1 MMMDRFSKHL
11 FWLTVSALLITA
23 CKKPDETAPV
33 ITLHGGTISILIGG
47 SYTDPGVSASD
58 NKDGDLTSSVTVTNP
73 VMVGQAG
80 SYAIHYSVTD
90 AAGNEGTADRTVY
103 VNNHAM
109 AFAGNYNVKDSI
121 FGGAVTN
128 YTDAIIASSAVNDR
142 LFASRF
148 ANKIYGAVFMDLD
161 ASFTNVNVPLQSVS
175 CGSPNAVRSFN
186 TLAPGTVNS
195 TTIIFDYQEVTGT
208 TTVMARATYVK
219 Q

>member
-1 MMMDRFSKHL
+1 MAPAL
-11 FWLTVSALLITA
+11 FIAG

-33 ITLHGGTISILIGG
+33 ITLNGGTITILIGG
-47 SYTDPGVSASD
+47 SYTDPGVTAQD

-73 VMVGQAG
+73 VNVAQAG

-128 YTDAIIASSAVNDR
+128 YTDVMIASSTVNDR
-142 LFASRF
+142 LYVSRF
-148 ANKIYGAVFMDLD
+148 ANRIYGAIYMDLD
-161 ASFTNVNVPLQSVS
+161 IPFTTVNVPLQSVS
-175 CGSPNAVRSFN
+175 CGSPIAQRSFN
-186 TLAPGTVNS
+186 SVAPGTVNS